1 MGFARTISFKTLTSD
16 TQLRHDTAAAREAA
30 FSRAPNMRGNKRIS
44 KLPSKTKTPGEAAKR
59 KVAAV
64 NYGALTGSIG
74 FLLKRV
80 QLVVMA
86 DAIATLAPLKL
97 RPAQFSVL
105 VLIDA
110 NEELAQ
116 SELCAAL
123 SIQRANFVAMLDE
136 LEARGLTKRCVSTRD
151 RRINTV
157 ALTAEGRRVLALA
170 VKMHAV
176 HEAKLLERL
185 GDKGRSQLA
194 ILLGRLIH

>member
-1 MGFARTISFKTLTSD
+1 MGFARTISSKTLTTD
-16 TQLRHDTAAAREAA
+16 TQLRHDTAAAQEAA
-30 FSRAPNMRGNKRIS
+30 SSF
-44 KLPSKTKTPGEAAKR
+44 PSKMLGQKRTNNLPISSKKRGQGGKR
-59 KVAAV
+59 KIIAV
-64 NYGALTGSIG
+64 DYGALTGSTG

-80 QLVVMA
+80 QLAVIS

-136 LEARGLTKRCVSTRD
+136 LEARGLTKRCVSKRD

-157 ALTAEGRRVLALA
+157 ALTPEGRRVLRLA
-170 VKMHAV
+170 VEMHAK
-176 HEAKLLERL
+176 HEARLLKCL
-185 GDKGRSQLA
+185 GSKGRSQLA
-194 ILLGRLIH
+194 ILLGRLID